1 MKQHSRSWKSSS
13 KARKQRKYVA
23 YLPLHLRKKL
33 MSAHISKDL
42 RKKHGRRSISVR
54 VGDKVRIMRGDF
66 AKREGAIERVNRKTR
81 RIYITGVERSK
92 KDGSKTLVP
101 VHPSKVLVVELNA
114 AKGRKIT
121 IKSEGKR

>member
-1 MKQHSRSWKSSS
+1 
-13 KARKQRKYVA
+13 
-23 YLPLHLRKKL
+23 